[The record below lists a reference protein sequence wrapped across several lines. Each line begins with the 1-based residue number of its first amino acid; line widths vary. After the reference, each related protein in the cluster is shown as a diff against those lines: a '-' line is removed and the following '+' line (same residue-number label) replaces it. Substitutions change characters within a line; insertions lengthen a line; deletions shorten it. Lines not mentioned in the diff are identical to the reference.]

1 MDDFTAS
8 ILTLYDNINEMQA
21 KSKLNKDFKIL
32 NNYLIEK
39 QYLAYYIYRLWIKYR
54 RIMEYTNTPS
64 EFNKVLTYLNIPPK
78 YFKYDVTFPMQ
89 NKMVSNEKQLDLII
103 LNILNQFNKCTKY
116 FTNIKNT
123 KTQNTITQNKIT
135 QNTITQNT
143 KAGMSSSST
152 DTISNNNTNTSKIDL
167 YTEEG
172 QYKQLTN
179 LLKDKSIKIIV
190 NDIQM
195 IKILVPNLSKPS
207 GRISVWEIIK
217 PFINISNN
225 LNNSSP
231 RNTGSGKSPSKP
243 SNSRPGNSRPS
254 NTGSSQLPSKPGNS
268 RPSNTGSSQ
277 FQSRPGNS
285 RPTNSYFNPKTSP
298 SGQNVS
304 SQSPSKPSNTGS
316 SQSPSKPSNTGSSQ
330 SPSKPSNTG
339 SSQSPSK
346 PSNSRPTN
354 SYFNPKTS
362 QTQPQGNMLQQQ
374 SNTV

>member
-21 KSKLNKDFKIL
+21 KSKINKDLKII

-39 QYLAYYIYRLWIKYR
+39 QYLTYYIYRLWIKYR

-116 FTNIKNT
+116 FTNIQNT
-123 KTQNTITQNKIT
+123 KTQNTKS
-135 QNTITQNT
+135 QNTNN
-143 KAGMSSSST
+143 MSASSST
-152 DTISNNNTNTSKIDL
+152 DTISNNNTKSSKIDL

-179 LLKDKSIKIIV
+179 LLKDKSIKVIV

-195 IKILVPNLSKPS
+195 LKILVPNLSKPS

-217 PFINISNN
+217 PFLNISNN
-225 LNNSSP
+225 LNNS
-231 RNTGSGKSPSKP
+231 KP
-243 SNSRPGNSRPS
+243 SNTDSRPSTSRPSNNKPRQMTSNNNSRPS
-254 NTGSSQLPSKPGNS
+254 NSI
-268 RPSNTGSSQ
+268 PSNSTLNNSSP
-277 FQSRPGNS
+277 SNS
-285 RPTNSYFNPKTSP
+285 IPSNSTLNNSSPSNSSPSNSTPNNSSPSNSSPSNSSPSNSSPSNSIPINSSPSNSSPSNSSPTNSYFNPKTSP
-298 SGQNVS
+298 S
-304 SQSPSKPSNTGS
+304 
-316 SQSPSKPSNTGSSQ
+316 
-330 SPSKPSNTG
+330 
-339 SSQSPSK
+339 
-346 PSNSRPTN
+346 
-354 SYFNPKTS
+354 
-362 QTQPQGNMLQQQ
+362 QPQGN
-374 SNTV
+374 TV